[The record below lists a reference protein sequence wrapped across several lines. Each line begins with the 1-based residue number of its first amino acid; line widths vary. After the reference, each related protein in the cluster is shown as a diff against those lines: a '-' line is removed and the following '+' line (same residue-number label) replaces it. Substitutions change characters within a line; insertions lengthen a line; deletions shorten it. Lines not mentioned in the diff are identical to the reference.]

1 MLSTTFLSLLLKGG
15 WLMLPLMVLSLLSV
29 YIMVE
34 RWLSYRIHLYHIKD
48 FANEVEEQLNSNDLE
63 SVYQLCLPQYN
74 MIQKVLYKGLEQRN
88 LSSTNLALLLEG
100 ESNRHI
106 ALLEEKLSF
115 LATISGVAPMIGF
128 LGSVMGMVQAF
139 MAIAQEQNQL
149 SSQYFSN
156 GIYEAMVTTIVG
168 LIVGITAYVG
178 YNFFVARVNQ
188 SAQKLS
194 YLATLF
200 LTKVRQ

>member
-34 RWLSYRIHLYHIKD
+34 RWLSYRTHLYHIKD
-48 FANEVEEQLNSNDLE
+48 FANEVEKQLNSNDLE

-100 ESNRHI
+100 ESNRQI

-168 LIVGITAYVG
+168 LIIGITAYVG
-178 YNFFVARVNQ
+178 YNFFVARVNHA
-188 SAQKLS
+188 AQKLN

-200 LTKVRQ
+200 LTKVR